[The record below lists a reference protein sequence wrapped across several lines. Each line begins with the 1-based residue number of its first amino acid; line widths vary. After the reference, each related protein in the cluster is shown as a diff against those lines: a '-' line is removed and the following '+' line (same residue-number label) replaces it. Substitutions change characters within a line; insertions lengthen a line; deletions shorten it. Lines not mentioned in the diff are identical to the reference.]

1 MAKKTTKT
9 SNKTKTKKQDM
20 NLRTL
25 LIQKVN
31 ALYDIE
37 SELVKALPKMAKAA
51 TTPELK
57 KGFEEHLEETKN
69 QVERLEEIHRI
80 LGEEP
85 KKLKA
90 EGIRGLVKDGE
101 WVIKNVVPKEAMDA
115 NLARAAQYVEH
126 YEMAGY
132 MAAID
137 WAETLAETEIVD
149 LLNDTLEEEIAADDK
164 LAMVGGEIDQNL
176 V

>member
-1 MAKKTTKT
+1 MAKKTTTKT
-9 SNKTKTKKQDM
+9 SNKTKNKDM
-20 NLRTL
+20 DLRAL

-51 TTPELK
+51 SSPDLQ

-69 QVERLEEIHRI
+69 QVRRLEEIHRI
-80 LGEEP
+80 LGEKP

-101 WVIKNVVPKEAMDA
+101 WVIKNVAPKEAMNA

-137 WAETLAETEIVD
+137 WAETLGEAEVVD

-176 V
+176 I